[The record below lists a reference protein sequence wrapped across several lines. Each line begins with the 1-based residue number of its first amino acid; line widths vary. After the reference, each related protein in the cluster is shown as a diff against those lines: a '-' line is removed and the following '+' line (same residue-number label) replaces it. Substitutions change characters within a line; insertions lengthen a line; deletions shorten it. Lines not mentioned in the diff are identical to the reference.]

1 MIRYFTFA
9 RFLEI
14 TALVI
19 LLSGCSATKVIEQV
33 PVYVHD
39 TTQTVRELHDSIYVD
54 RWHTE
59 YQKGDTIF
67 ITNEVTK
74 TVTKIQV
81 DTSYQ
86 YVEKPVIVSKTEIVE
101 VEKKLGWW
109 QKLFIWL
116 GVITLLAGIAY
127 LLYKLRKIWLPWVKR

>member
-1 MIRYFTFA
+1 MSRRKSLE
-9 RFLEI
+9 RFCSVV
-14 TALVI
+14 ALC
-19 LLSGCSATKVIEQV
+19 LLLTGCKAVKQTVEV

-39 TTQTVRELHDSIYVD
+39 TTYVAKEVHDSTFID

-74 TVTKIQV
+74 TVTKILT
-81 DTSYQ
+81 DTAYK
-86 YVEKPVIVSKTEIVE
+86 YIEKPVTVSKTEIVE

-109 QKLFIWL
+109 QKTFVCIGVLCLIGIVMWL
-116 GVITLLAGIAY
+116 VWKFR
-127 LLYKLRKIWLPWVKR
+127 KLIFKS

>member
-1 MIRYFTFA
+1 MSRRKSLG
-9 RFLEI
+9 RFCSVV
-14 TALVI
+14 ALC
-19 LLSGCSATKVIEQV
+19 LMLAGCKAVKQTVEV

-39 TTQTVRELHDSIYVD
+39 TTYVAKEVHDSTFID

-74 TVTKIQV
+74 TVTKILT
-81 DTSYQ
+81 DTAYK
-86 YVEKPVIVSKTEIVE
+86 YIEKPVTVSKTEIVE

-109 QKLFIWL
+109 QKTFVWIGVLCLIGIVLWL
-116 GVITLLAGIAY
+116 VWKFK
-127 LLYKLRKIWLPWVKR
+127 KLIFKT

>member
-1 MIRYFTFA
+1 MSRRKSFVSGFCSVV
-9 RFLEI
+9 
-14 TALVI
+14 ALC
-19 LLSGCSATKVIEQV
+19 LMLSGCKAVKQTVEV

-39 TTQTVRELHDSIYVD
+39 TTYVAKEVHDSTFID

-74 TVTKIQV
+74 TVTKILT
-81 DTSYQ
+81 DTAYK
-86 YVEKPVIVSKTEIVE
+86 YIEKPVTVSKTEIVE

-109 QKLFIWL
+109 QKTFVWIGVLCLIGIVLWL
-116 GVITLLAGIAY
+116 VWKFK
-127 LLYKLRKIWLPWVKR
+127 KLIFKT